1 MKKNNGMLFL
11 AVGFTGLCVISF
23 FWEVNSRIIA
33 GLGLFTFLLAISQ
46 AIDSQL
52 DFSTTILEEK
62 VDIFNE
68 TLDSKCDEKMIA
80 FLKNYVDCF
89 TDNRKTKIWS
99 IISSS
104 IKSVAYIVLFA
115 SFVVPFDFPSKINN
129 AISIASCALVFF
141 SMWLVDCQQ
150 FTKGQWKQF
159 KLFLLLFKDNK
170 IAEQDKE
177 TQL

>member
-1 MKKNNGMLFL
+1 MKKNNVMLFL
-11 AVGFTGLCVISF
+11 AVGFIGLCVISF

-52 DFSTTILEEK
+52 DFADALLEEQ
-62 VDIFNE
+62 VDVFNE
-68 TLDSKCDEKMIA
+68 TLDSKCDEKTIA
-80 FLKNYVDCF
+80 FLKNYGNYF
-89 TDNRKTKIWS
+89 TDDRKPKVWNIAS
-99 IISSS
+99 NII
-104 IKSVAYIVLFA
+104 KGAAYIILFA
-115 SFVVPFDFPSKINN
+115 SFVVPFDFPPKINN
-129 AISIASCALVFF
+129 AVSIASCALIFL

-170 IAEQDKE
+170 TAEQNKE

>member
-1 MKKNNGMLFL
+1 MLFL

-104 IKSVAYIVLFA
+104 I
-115 SFVVPFDFPSKINN
+115 
-129 AISIASCALVFF
+129 
-141 SMWLVDCQQ
+141 
-150 FTKGQWKQF
+150 
-159 KLFLLLFKDNK
+159 
-170 IAEQDKE
+170 
-177 TQL
+177 

>member
-1 MKKNNGMLFL
+1 MKKNNVMLFL
-11 AVGFTGLCVISF
+11 AIGFTGLCVISF

-52 DFSTTILEEK
+52 DFFTTILEEK
-62 VDIFNE
+62 VDVFNE

-89 TDNRKTKIWS
+89 TNDRKTKIWS
-99 IISSS
+99 IISST

-115 SFVVPFDFPSKINN
+115 SFVVPFDFPSEINN

-141 SMWLVDCQQ
+141 SMWLVDFQQ

-170 IAEQDKE
+170 TVEQDKE

>member
-1 MKKNNGMLFL
+1 MLFL

-89 TDNRKTKIWS
+89 TDDRKTKIWS
-99 IISSS
+99 IISST

-115 SFVVPFDFPSKINN
+115 SF
-129 AISIASCALVFF
+129 ASCALVFF

-170 IAEQDKE
+170 TAEQDKE

>member
-1 MKKNNGMLFL
+1 MKKNNVMLFL
-11 AVGFTGLCVISF
+11 AIGFTGLCVISF

-62 VDIFNE
+62 VDVFNE

-89 TDNRKTKIWS
+89 TDDRKTKIWS
-99 IISSS
+99 IISSA
-104 IKSVAYIVLFA
+104 IKSV
-115 SFVVPFDFPSKINN
+115 
-129 AISIASCALVFF
+129 ASCALVFF

-170 IAEQDKE
+170 ATKQDKE
-177 TQL
+177 TQP

>member
-1 MKKNNGMLFL
+1 MKKNNVMLFL
-11 AVGFTGLCVISF
+11 AIGFTGLCVISF

-89 TDNRKTKIWS
+89 TDDRKTKIWS

-141 SMWLVDCQQ
+141 SMWLVDSQQ

-170 IAEQDKE
+170 TAEQDKE